1 LETTKTITVHCCGE
15 CPYSD
20 AQIDNTSWYCI
31 EPTKLDGYGFGAKLG
46 DNSKETLNNIPEWCP
61 LEDAK

>member
-1 LETTKTITVHCCGE
+1 MTKIITVHCCGE

-20 AQIDNTSWYCI
+20 TQIDNTSWYCI
-31 EPTKLDGYGFGAKLG
+31 EPTQLDGYGFGTKLG

-61 LEDAK
+61 LEDEK